1 MNLPDDGYDARMRRQ
16 FADLD
21 TSPQFEARLMARV
34 ATLAAEPAEVLRA
47 RVERRREALARRLR
61 RETWT
66 NAAIA
71 AGVGAAGIAGI
82 WRHGPAVAERMEGI
96 LAVAANPNL
105 LGSVAVAV
113 LAISLWPVL
122 QRYLPR

>member
-1 MNLPDDGYDARMRRQ
+1 MSLPGDGYDARMRRH

-21 TSPQFEARLMARV
+21 TSPQFEARLMARI
-34 ATLAAEPAEVLRA
+34 AALAAEPAEVLRA

-71 AGVGAAGIAGI
+71 AGVGAAAIAGI
-82 WRHGPAVAERMEGI
+82 WRHGPVVAERMEGV

-113 LAISLWPVL
+113 LALSLWPVL

>member
-1 MNLPDDGYDARMRRQ
+1 MSLPGDGYDARMRRH
-16 FADLD
+16 FANLD
-21 TSPQFEARLMARV
+21 TSPQFDARLMARV
-34 ATLAAEPAEVLRA
+34 AALAAEPAEVLRA

-66 NAAIA
+66 NAAVA
-71 AGVGAAGIAGI
+71 AGVGAAAIAGI

-96 LAVAANPNL
+96 LAVVADPNL

-113 LAISLWPVL
+113 LAVSLWPVL